1 MLGVPPITR
10 RLAAVSILVLCA
22 VLWVAAP
29 NDVVE
34 LVAEQDDVLLGRY
47 SLGQFS
53 ALAIL
58 TALLLMLAG
67 LLASRVRFDREL
79 ALRAVL
85 VSGSV
90 LLGVV
95 LASLGSHLLVPPR
108 YVERASAPGEGD
120 EEAAGLTRQR
130 QPNQRFEMLRADD
143 PPAPRSYAQPPPGF
157 PSQTIT
163 LTTDEHGLRN
173 PERRARYDAVAV
185 GDSFTEGSMVSDDQV
200 WPVLLGRETGCSVY
214 NLGISGGTPRQY
226 LGNFLSFGVE
236 LEPRLAIV
244 LVYEGND
251 FKQHREE
258 QPRSAFARFRDFVFK
273 DAPLRARLNR
283 WLVQTLGPVR
293 SGAPLPESPALAWM
307 PVAVHSPAGVHH
319 YAFEPKRLVRL
330 DWARDEFERAPE
342 WTGSAAVFREIR
354 DQAERRGIRLV
365 LAYAPSTP
373 HVVMPLVRDRV
384 SPEELRAFAA
394 LERDDLPPPARFHE
408 RFFERIDVQESVF
421 LGFCAAEGIECV
433 STTAPLRE
441 AMARGEQV
449 YFSYDPHWTPF
460 GHAVAARAIAEHLRA
475 RGLAPCAPAGDAG

>member
-1 MLGVPPITR
+1 
-10 RLAAVSILVLCA
+10 VLCP

-29 NDVVE
+29 NEVIE
-34 LVAEQDDVLLGRY
+34 LVAEQHDILLGRY

-53 ALAIL
+53 ALGIL
-58 TALLLMLAG
+58 TAILLTLAG

-85 VSGSV
+85 VTGSV

-95 LASLGSHLLVPPR
+95 LASLGSRLVVPPR
-108 YVERASAPGEGD
+108 YVERAAASG
-120 EEAAGLTRQR
+120 EEAVGPTRQR
-130 QPNQRFEMLRADD
+130 PPHQRLELLRADE
-143 PPAPRSYAQPPPGF
+143 PPAARSYARTPTGF
-157 PSQTIT
+157 PAQAVT
-163 LTTDEHGLRN
+163 LTTDARGLRN

-226 LGNFLSFGVE
+226 LGNLLSFGVE

-251 FKQHREE
+251 FKRHREE
-258 QPRSAFARFRDFVFK
+258 QPRSAFRRFRDYVFE
-273 DAPLRARLNR
+273 DSPLRARLNR

-293 SGAPLPESPALAWM
+293 AGAPLPESPALRWM

-330 DWARDEFERAPE
+330 DWAKPEFERAPE
-342 WTGSAAVFREIR
+342 WTGSAAVFRELR

-384 SPEELRAFAA
+384 SPEELHAFAA
-394 LERDDLPPPARFHE
+394 LDRDDLPPPAQFHE

-433 STTAPLRE
+433 STTAPLRD

-460 GHAVAARAIAEHLRA
+460 GHAVAAGAIAEHLRA